1 MLKETSALKHN
12 SPHLVLCFDG
22 ISFYYDFKSTITL
35 KNQAMKEILLH
46 YILYWSPCFVLC
58 YVVNP
63 GHNFPLHR
71 WPFSCHSPLGSARAK
86 KRAFGQQQKQKQFTC
101 VEITN
106 IFQQN
111 EHSLG
116 SGSPQVKLNQQ
127 SVPQHIS
134 RCFSWVPS
142 AHPIGK
148 DHMQCQLRCFSLHTK
163 TYFNCTT
170 CALSHFTIS
179 LLSLMPAMSQGA
191 PVVPSMPFHGIHTAM
206 LSIQVAMFFCSY

>member
-1 MLKETSALKHN
+1 MR
-12 SPHLVLCFDG
+12 
-22 ISFYYDFKSTITL
+22 
-35 KNQAMKEILLH
+35 EILLH

-86 KRAFGQQQKQKQFTC
+86 KRAFGQQQKQKRFTC

-116 SGSPQVKLNQQ
+116 SGSPQVKLDQQ

-142 AHPIGK
+142 THPIGK

-163 TYFNCTT
+163 TYFNCFKPFYNQSAVINACYVTRSS
-170 CALSHFTIS
+170 CGALHALSWY
-179 LLSLMPAMSQGA
+179 P
-191 PVVPSMPFHGIHTAM
+191 HGHAIHTGSHV
-206 LSIQVAMFFCSY
+206 LLFILISIRV